1 MNTLGIGGGRPRT
14 RPDGDT
20 VKELKCSKCLKVLP
34 KDAFPWRG
42 LQRGYASGLDYGP
55 EVAQGALRQGRRSL
69 ERAGEGGRGVV
80 PGIL

>member
-42 LQRGYASGLDYGP
+42 LQRGYACKECDK
-55 EVAQGALRQGRRSL
+55 ERR
-69 ERAGEGGRGVV
+69 RKKG
-80 PGIL
+80 